1 MMKIESV
8 SAIVFCVLFVLVSSV
23 PSFAQRR
30 PGDSRR
36 EGNLKV
42 GNLAPDFNLKRLRG
56 EGKVKLSSFKGKR
69 PVVLIFGSY
78 T

>member
-1 MMKIESV
+1 MKAV
-8 SAIVFCVLFVLVSSV
+8 AVALLVLGLGV
-23 PSFAQRR
+23 PCLAQRR
-30 PGDSRR
+30 GDLRR

-42 GNLAPDFNLKRLRG
+42 GDPAPDFDLKRLD
-56 EGKVKLSSFKGKR
+56 GKGRVKLSSFTGKR